1 MDELM
6 TLPRQISGYSTL
18 KTTTRPFFTLMVFAL
33 SGLTMTGGMTL
44 ASGAI
49 SSTVVVSS
57 SSAEEIAAE

>member
-1 MDELM
+1 
-6 TLPRQISGYSTL
+6 
-18 KTTTRPFFTLMVFAL
+18 MVFAL